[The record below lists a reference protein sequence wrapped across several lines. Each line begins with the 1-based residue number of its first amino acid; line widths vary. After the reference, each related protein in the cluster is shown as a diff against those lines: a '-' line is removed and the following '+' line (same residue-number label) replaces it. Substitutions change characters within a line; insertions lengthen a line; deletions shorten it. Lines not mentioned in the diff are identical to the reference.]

1 MSFLKSIFSKK
12 DETISSYGDFWTWFQ
27 QNERTFFNVI
37 KRQADINK
45 DFFDHLSPKLDQ
57 LKDGF
62 FYLTGMYNDNIAEL
76 VLTPD
81 GNVKNIVFVE
91 ELVEAA
97 PTLSNW
103 KFTALKP
110 ALDIKDVCINMA
122 GLVFDKDSL
131 SFYSNDHKDFPDE
144 IDITIIHRN
153 FDEEKK
159 SSLINGTYIFLDNY
173 LGELNSIAT
182 IDNLTVIGRDKAE
195 KELIPI
201 DKLKDFLIWRQKEF
215 VEKYEGDRRS
225 TENDSYS
232 NLEAELTSG
241 GLLIATVNST
251 LLEWDR
257 KASHPWILSVEIK
270 YNGEGNNGMPDDET
284 YQILNKIEDE
294 ILEELKDYDGY
305 LYIGRQTADGSRE
318 IYFTCKDFRKP
329 SKVLHQLTKK
339 YLGKYDITYDIYK
352 DKYWRSFNRFRPNY

>member
-1 MSFLKSIFSKK
+1 MSFLKNIFSKK
-12 DETISSYGDFWTWFQ
+12 DESISSYGDFWTWFQ
-27 QNERTFFNVI
+27 KNEKTFFNVV
-37 KRQADINK
+37 KQQVDLNK

-91 ELVEAA
+91 ELVKTA

-110 ALDIKDVCINMA
+110 ELDIENVSIKMA
-122 GLVFDKDSL
+122 DFVFDKDSL
-131 SFYSNDHKDFPDE
+131 FFYSNDHGDCPDE
-144 IDITIIHRN
+144 IDITIIHRD

-159 SSLINGTYIFLDNY
+159 SSIINGTYIFLDNY
-173 LGELNSIAT
+173 LGELNSVTT
-182 IDNLTVIGRDKAE
+182 IDSLTVIGKNEAK

-201 DKLKDFLIWRQKEF
+201 VKLKDFLIWRQKEF
-215 VEKYEGDRRS
+215 IERYEGDRHS

-232 NLEAELTSG
+232 SLEAELKTG
-241 GLLIATVNST
+241 GILIATVNST

-284 YQILNKIEDE
+284 YQILNEIEDE

-305 LYIGRQTADGSRE
+305 LNIGRQTADGSRE
-318 IYFTCKDFRKP
+318 IYFACKDFRKP

-352 DKYWRSFNRFRPNY
+352 DKYWRSFNRFKPNY